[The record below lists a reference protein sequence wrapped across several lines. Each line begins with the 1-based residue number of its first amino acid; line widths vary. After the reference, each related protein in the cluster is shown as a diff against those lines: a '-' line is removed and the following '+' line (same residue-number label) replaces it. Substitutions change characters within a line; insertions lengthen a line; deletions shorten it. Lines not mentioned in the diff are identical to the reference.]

1 MTSFNASATLELA
14 VRSVLDQT
22 VSNLELFIVDDQSE
36 DGSRE
41 IIQALAN
48 SDRRIK
54 PIFNDRNMGTY
65 ASKNQAIRQCSGEFV
80 TFHDSDDWMHNQ
92 RLETH
97 LNAMKHGIMCSTS
110 SWIRMDS
117 TGRTIVRRE
126 GPYTHLNPAST
137 FFRKSAFEQV
147 GSFDNVRTGAD
158 SEILTRIR
166 HRLGH
171 SAVVH
176 LPDVL
181 AIGLHHEASLTQ
193 SGATAFDEHRYSPV
207 RLEYT
212 EAWVKW
218 HLTVLAHD
226 RGPLSLNSDAERR
239 PFDIPPQI
247 AP

>member
-1 MTSFNASATLELA
+1 
-14 VRSVLDQT
+14 
-22 VSNLELFIVDDQSE
+22 
-36 DGSRE
+36 
-41 IIQALAN
+41 
-48 SDRRIK
+48 
-54 PIFNDRNMGTY
+54 MGTY
-65 ASKNQAIRQCSGEFV
+65 ASKNQAIRQCSGDFI

-92 RLETH
+92 RLESH
-97 LNAMKHGIMCSTS
+97 LNAMKHGVMCSTS

-117 TGRTIVRRE
+117 TGRIIVRRD

-137 FFRKSAFEQV
+137 FFRRSVFDQV
-147 GSFDNVRTGAD
+147 GSFDSVRTGAD

-166 HRLGH
+166 HRLGQ
-171 SAVVH
+171 SAVTH

-218 HLTVLAHD
+218 HLSVLTHD
-226 RGPLSLNSDAERR
+226 RAALNLNIHPEGR